1 MSTDDTGAPRRR
13 VIVPQKSDPVQAS
26 SMTLLPDAPT
36 LIQDAL
42 SVIATEIVKFKI
54 KVSKGHSLDIN
65 EGRLLNNYIKS
76 LCELSKESREREADM
91 DLASMDDESLL
102 SLVQKLQA
110 KVKPLPPVNVNSNG
124 DNDGEG
130 NGTN

>member
-1 MSTDDTGAPRRR
+1 MSTDDTGAQKRR
-13 VIVPQKSDPVQAS
+13 VIVPQKQETVQAS
-26 SMTLLPDAPT
+26 AITLLPDAPT

-42 SVIATEIVKFKI
+42 SVIATEIVKFKV
-54 KVSKGHSLDIN
+54 KVSKGQSLDIN

-76 LCELSKESREREADM
+76 LCDLSRETREREADM
-91 DLASMDDESLL
+91 DLANMDDESLL

-110 KVKPLPPVNVNSNG
+110 KVKTDNNGSN
-124 DNDGEG
+124 